1 MPCDRNLTS
10 NNKKTQGKSEH
21 LRDRGCDDPVAFVED
36 DSRSILV
43 DSWTRGHLYFKRD
56 RVFSVPCTSR
66 LDARYSIYLPLMKH
80 LPFSLLLFF
89 FVLVLLLLTPTKG
102 RRKKKRKDTYKSA
115 WMIVATFVIDNRDGG
130 CDDNTNG
137 NDDTHDIQ
145 NKCGQ
150 VN

>member
-1 MPCDRNLTS
+1 MDKGPFVFQTRQSIQCTVYLETRCSIFDLFASYEAPFLLFTS
-10 NNKKTQGKSEH
+10 
-21 LRDRGCDDPVAFVED
+21 
-36 DSRSILV
+36 
-43 DSWTRGHLYFKRD
+43 
-56 RVFSVPCTSR
+56 
-66 LDARYSIYLPLMKH
+66 
-80 LPFSLLLFF
+80 FF
-89 FVLVLLLLTPTKG
+89 FVLVLLLLTPTK
-102 RRKKKRKDTYKSA
+102 RKKKKRKDTYKSA

>member
-21 LRDRGCDDPVAFVED
+21 LRNRGCDDPVAFVERWLAID
-36 DSRSILV
+36 TRGLV
-43 DSWTRGHLYFKRD
+43 DKGPFVFQTRQ
-56 RVFSVPCTSR
+56 
-66 LDARYSIYLPLMKH
+66 SIQCIVYLETRCSIFDLFASYEA
-80 LPFSLLLFF
+80 PFLLFASFF
-89 FVLVLLLLTPTKG
+89 FVLVFLLLTPKK
-102 RRKKKRKDTYKSA
+102 RKKKRKDTYKSA

>member
-89 FVLVLLLLTPTKG
+89 SSSFFCFSLQRKEEE
-102 RRKKKRKDTYKSA
+102 KKKKEKIR
-115 WMIVATFVIDNRDGG
+115 
-130 CDDNTNG
+130 TNQRG
-137 NDDTHDIQ
+137 
-145 NKCGQ
+145 
-150 VN
+150 

>member
-21 LRDRGCDDPVAFVED
+21 LRDRGCDDPVAFVERWLAID
-36 DSRSILV
+36 TRGLV
-43 DSWTRGHLYFKRD
+43 DKGPFVFQTRQ
-56 RVFSVPCTSR
+56 SIQCTVYLETR
-66 LDARYSIYLPLMKH
+66 CSIFDLFASYEA
-80 LPFSLLLFF
+80 PFLLFTSFF
-89 FVLVLLLLTPTKG
+89 FVLVLLLLTPTK
-102 RRKKKRKDTYKSA
+102 RKKKKRKDTYKSA